1 MTKDD
6 RGWRK
11 LGLWHDIDRNGVVN
25 EHEIVPLDNAS
36 VLALEPAGFQWVGR
50 GDFNGNLTMNKGWFH
65 FLVDGVPTRRAM
77 FEICLARAD

>member
-1 MTKDD
+1 MGQGPSRSDG
-6 RGWRK
+6 RESGS
-11 LGLWHDIDRNGVVN
+11 G
-25 EHEIVPLDNAS
+25 IVSLDNAG

-77 FEICLARAD
+77 FEICLANTD